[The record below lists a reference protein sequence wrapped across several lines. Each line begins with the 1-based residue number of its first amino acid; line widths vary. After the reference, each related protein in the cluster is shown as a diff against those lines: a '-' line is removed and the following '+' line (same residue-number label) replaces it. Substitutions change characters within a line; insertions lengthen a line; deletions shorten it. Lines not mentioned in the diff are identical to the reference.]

1 MDWNE
6 VWKGKRIERKK
17 KSMSRLLLL
26 KQSEMILPS
35 VLSEASSLEAE
46 RERERGGGRNKMD
59 KTKGNKEERIDTND

>member
-1 MDWNE
+1 M
-6 VWKGKRIERKK
+6 WKGKRIERKK

-46 RERERGGGRNKMD
+46 REREGGWGGRNKMD
-59 KTKGNKEERIDTND
+59 KTKGNKEESIDTND